1 AIRELEDLYAV
12 GGADSKLIV
21 RIVEVSKR
29 FSVLSRFTAFLA
41 VDRSEKVNVGGK
53 LHRSTQ
59 AVEPASGWDMLGAGD
74 EELADEKSVSAVFA
88 DQPMDLM
95 ELEVAPQAAPAGPP
109 MAVSGYAPA
118 QAMDQTRARR
128 AAGGA
133 APPPMAPAPA
143 AAAPAKKPK
152 PVFKTETAKEAKRA
166 EKPVTTTTKDK
177 AADAPAKGRGVSLV
191 DRLREL
197 RDQLAARG
205 AVDPVAL
212 ALVLVQELDA
222 IARGLSN
229 ELRAALDRVR
239 LPLRDAAAGR
249 DPEARLTEAMS
260 ELEAL
265 ITELEGGGPS
275 RRREAFWK

>member
-1 AIRELEDLYAV
+1 
-12 GGADSKLIV
+12 
-21 RIVEVSKR
+21 VSKR

-88 DQPMDLM
+88 NQPMDLM
-95 ELEVAPQAAPAGPP
+95 EREAAPQAAPAGPR

-118 QAMDQTRARR
+118 PVLDQARARR
-128 AAGGA
+128 AAAGGA

-143 AAAPAKKPK
+143 QAARPK
-152 PVFKTETAKEAKRA
+152 PVVKTEMAKEAKRA
-166 EKPVTTTTKDK
+166 EKPVTTSKDK
-177 AADAPAKGRGVSLV
+177 AADAPAKGRALSLV

-265 ITELEGGGPS
+265 ITELEGGGGPS
-275 RRREAFWK
+275 RRRGAFWK